1 MKTKSDTAQRQAAK
15 KFVEYWTFQR
25 GSEKGEDQQFWNSLL
40 GEVLGMDDVKS
51 HVQYQ
56 VPVPMKGTTKFLDA
70 WIPETRVLI
79 EHKSRG
85 VNLDAPQAGHG
96 GLTPY
101 DQAAEYDAARS
112 YDDRARWI
120 VTCNFDEFRIYD
132 RAKPLAPPLTL
143 KLGNLPKEAYRLA
156 FLVNPKEK
164 AIDRELEI
172 SVQAGRIVGEIYD
185 TLLGQYDNGRVER
198 AEHVESASSS
208 QTSTRST
215 CSTRLNESC
224 LAALNRLCVRL
235 VFCLYAEDADIFPK
249 DCFRRLMEDTP
260 APFLRERLIRLFQTL
275 DTPTDKRNP
284 YLDAELCAFPYTNG
298 GLFKFCQCE
307 NVASNQS
314 QYPIGIGNIGTGN
327 TSTFSHSLDDIPP
340 ISEEIRQLL
349 IGASQFDWREITPTI
364 FGALFEST
372 LNPVT
377 RRAGGMSYTSVENI
391 HKVIDPLFLN
401 DLTRRVNECIAL
413 PPAPSRNRRLL
424 ALQTEMASK
433 TFLDPACGSGNFLTE
448 TYICL
453 RRLENRIIAALQQ
466 GQAELDLGISIK
478 VSIAQFFGIEIND
491 FAARVARIALWI
503 AEAQM
508 RRETAEILHR
518 EPEYLPLT
526 DYENIIEGNALR
538 MDWARIGLPT
548 SDITIISIPEH
559 VPFRNAKAH
568 LTELKNAKKVVVNAA
583 GERFRFTKQIFKA
596 LSDKARDQ
604 SVGRE
609 VHWAAVAAVERLCE
623 ASVFL
628 WDEKPRN
635 GSVDISRYAK
645 HGVCFSVGGVP
656 YIAKITSKVYPG
668 DIANVTYSVE
678 AVSIEKNDARGITD
692 SIAKGQGL
700 DPSAANRILHF
711 AEAVKRATA
720 KKHFSY
726 IIGNPPFRG
735 ARNKSDE
742 QADDMAAVFGKE
754 WKGLGNL
761 DYVTAWY
768 KKAVDVIC
776 QCGNVANTQSQQP
789 IGTGNIGTGNIGN
802 NSTFTRCAF
811 VSTNSICQGDGVATL
826 WKPLMENY
834 GVEIDFAH
842 RTFRWDNEAFDKAHV
857 HCVIIGFHAKGNVAN
872 VKMLPSP
879 NANAQLEI
887 GNICTGNTS
896 TLATLTKTIFDGGRA
911 IPATHINAYLAPGPD
926 AWLESR
932 SRTLF
937 ASLPLV
943 FGSMPN
949 DGGFLSDWSPERR
962 AEVIARWPSAE
973 ALFRRLVGSHE
984 AINDVERWCL
994 WLKGVAPDAIRAV
1007 PPVMEAIAK
1016 VREHRLAS
1024 NRAATRKLAATPTL
1038 FGEIRQPE
1046 SGNYLLIPKV
1056 SSERREYIPMA
1067 FLPADVI
1074 ASDLCLIVPG
1084 ATLADF
1090 GVLTSS
1096 AHMAF
1101 TRATCGRLKSDYRYS
1116 AKIVYNNFPWPGG
1129 DECKMKSVKCK
1140 IGGNESQDDT
1150 ATLHFTPYT
1159 LHSICAAAQ
1168 MILDARARYPES
1180 SLADLYDPLTM
1191 PPDLRAAHEANDR
1204 AVLAA
1209 YGLAPDTPE
1218 MDIVAHLFKLYADK
1232 TAK

>member
-1 MKTKSDTAQRQAAK
+1 
-15 KFVEYWTFQR
+15 
-25 GSEKGEDQQFWNSLL
+25 
-40 GEVLGMDDVKS
+40 
-51 HVQYQ
+51 
-56 VPVPMKGTTKFLDA
+56 
-70 WIPETRVLI
+70 
-79 EHKSRG
+79 
-85 VNLDAPQAGHG
+85 
-96 GLTPY
+96 
-101 DQAAEYDAARS
+101 
-112 YDDRARWI
+112 
-120 VTCNFDEFRIYD
+120 
-132 RAKPLAPPLTL
+132 
-143 KLGNLPKEAYRLA
+143 
-156 FLVNPKEK
+156 
-164 AIDRELEI
+164 
-172 SVQAGRIVGEIYD
+172 
-185 TLLGQYDNGRVER
+185 
-198 AEHVESASSS
+198 
-208 QTSTRST
+208 
-215 CSTRLNESC
+215 
-224 LAALNRLCVRL
+224 
-235 VFCLYAEDADIFPK
+235 
-249 DCFRRLMEDTP
+249 
-260 APFLRERLIRLFQTL
+260 
-275 DTPTDKRNP
+275 
-284 YLDAELCAFPYTNG
+284 
-298 GLFKFCQCE
+298 
-307 NVASNQS
+307 
-314 QYPIGIGNIGTGN
+314 
-327 TSTFSHSLDDIPP
+327 
-340 ISEEIRQLL
+340 
-349 IGASQFDWREITPTI
+349 
-364 FGALFEST
+364 
-372 LNPVT
+372 
-377 RRAGGMSYTSVENI
+377 
-391 HKVIDPLFLN
+391 
-401 DLTRRVNECIAL
+401 
-413 PPAPSRNRRLL
+413 
-424 ALQTEMASK
+424 MASK

-466 GQAELDLGISIK
+466 GQGELDLGISIK
-478 VSIAQFFGIEIND
+478 VSIAQFYGIEIND

-518 EPEYLPLT
+518 EPDYLPLK
-526 DYENIIEGNALR
+526 DYGNIIEGNALR
-538 MDWARIGLPT
+538 MDWSRIGLPT
-548 SDITIISIPEH
+548 SDI
-559 VPFRNAKAH
+559 
-568 LTELKNAKKVVVNAA
+568 
-583 GERFRFTKQIFKA
+583 
-596 LSDKARDQ
+596 
-604 SVGRE
+604 
-609 VHWAAVAAVERLCE
+609 
-623 ASVFL
+623 
-628 WDEKPRN
+628 
-635 GSVDISRYAK
+635 
-645 HGVCFSVGGVP
+645 
-656 YIAKITSKVYPG
+656 
-668 DIANVTYSVE
+668 
-678 AVSIEKNDARGITD
+678 SIEKNDARGITD

-720 KKHFSY
+720 KNNFSY

-857 HCVIIGFHAKGNVAN
+857 HCVIIGFHCAGEQ
-872 VKMLPSP
+872 SP
-879 NANAQLEI
+879 KSQL
-887 GNICTGNTS
+887 S
-896 TLATLTKTIFDGGRA
+896 PMSPHHHPPPKTIFDGNLA
-911 IPATHINAYLAPGPD
+911 IPATHINANLVPGPD
-926 AWLESR
+926 VWFESR
-932 SRTLF
+932 PRALF

-962 AEVIARWPSAE
+962 AEVIARWPAAE

-1016 VREHRLAS
+1016 VREHRLVS

-1116 AKIVYNNFPWPGG
+1116 AKIVYNNFPWPEAMGNG
-1129 DECKMKSVKCK
+1129 DIGDHGDDGDVKAERDKSPMSPLSSK
-1140 IGGNESQDDT
+1140 SP
-1150 ATLHFTPYT
+1150 F
-1159 LHSICAAAQ
+1159 HSRITSMAQ
-1168 MILDARARYPES
+1168 AILDARARYPES

-1218 MDIVAHLFKLYADK
+1218 PEIVAHLFKLYAEKVKGLDIP
-1232 TAK
+1232 T